1 MLDNCFLF
9 RVSIQLLKNI
19 KMQKFISFT
28 LNVRSSFCAS
38 VGLRKIRNKLFSM
51 NPEENLSFLPST
63 KLDWSST
70 RLDYQQCVCTWQVIY
85 CPTRLRLRCAKY
97 QATHFLNRDQQT
109 VLCQQEKM
117 QFVPISLRMWMRI
130 FFTTC

>member
-70 RLDYQQCVCTWQVIY
+70 RLDYQQCTGMYMTSNLLLDKIKAKVCKIPFSTSRSANGTLPARKNAI
-85 CPTRLRLRCAKY
+85 C
-97 QATHFLNRDQQT
+97 
-109 VLCQQEKM
+109 
-117 QFVPISLRMWMRI
+117 ISLRMWMRI
-130 FFTTC
+130 FFTTS